1 MRPCTPGHYCPK
13 RTYIPIPAPR
23 GSFSSG
29 SGNSAAVTCLPGT
42 YTPYEGFQE
51 CLACPAGFECVDEA
65 TYKPQACPAGYF
77 RSARDPVACRQ
88 CPKGTWGPAITTTE
102 ESLCLPCNSGI
113 VCGIDGMS
121 NNKPRGTGTIATNEY
136 SAYCDS
142 TNTPCSATQTTQC
155 YDADKCVLLQL
166 DSEGEAELCPEGYVC
181 DARTPLAQHKC
192 PDGYVCGY
200 GTTPETQFVNKCPAG
215 YYCPAGSSYSTRKQ
229 FPCQPCFFCPAGTGQ
244 VLNRCPNGTSSTAS
258 ALSLDDCS
266 ADLITFWRV
275 MPVSFDLI
283 EKSYA
288 KAVNGSSLNED
299 SLAAVRQS
307 IDAGRKLL
315 QVDDSSNSS
324 TVSPIDPNATD
335 PFAYMAQ
342 NSCENKNWELL
353 NPTFIL
359 DSDGQNVAVDDENI
373 PLMKFT
379 LPRGHTA
386 RIKLDWRLIDE
397 NLKYGEHY
405 ELLIF
410 TNPVIDDTRCAESD
424 YKSVIAVHRGTRQT
438 ALPG

>member
-1 MRPCTPGHYCPK
+1 
-13 RTYIPIPAPR
+13 
-23 GSFSSG
+23 
-29 SGNSAAVTCLPGT
+29 
-42 YTPYEGFQE
+42 
-51 CLACPAGFECVDEA
+51 
-65 TYKPQACPAGYF
+65 
-77 RSARDPVACRQ
+77 
-88 CPKGTWGPAITTTE
+88 
-102 ESLCLPCNSGI
+102 
-113 VCGIDGMS
+113 
-121 NNKPRGTGTIATNEY
+121 
-136 SAYCDS
+136 
-142 TNTPCSATQTTQC
+142 
-155 YDADKCVLLQL
+155 
-166 DSEGEAELCPEGYVC
+166 
-181 DARTPLAQHKC
+181 
-192 PDGYVCGY
+192 
-200 GTTPETQFVNKCPAG
+200 
-215 YYCPAGSSYSTRKQ
+215 
-229 FPCQPCFFCPAGTGQ
+229 
-244 VLNRCPNGTSSTAS
+244 
-258 ALSLDDCS
+258 
-266 ADLITFWRV
+266 

-410 TNPVIDDTRCAESD
+410 TNPVIDDTTLCRIRLQISTVSTVGHGRRHYLVRYESH
-424 YKSVIAVHRGTRQT
+424 SRRGTREEVSSITRITRTTILVHQK
-438 ALPG
+438 P